1 MLSKNFEINQGD
13 ILTNLDIVKKF
24 PVGNSGGMRRSL
36 KNNLLILVHHQ
47 INSIYQDR
55 WHGDC
60 LYYTGMGLKGDQD
73 INFAQ
78 NKTLALSK
86 TNGVNILLFEV
97 RQPNQYRFMGEA
109 ILCGEPFY
117 ETQLDE
123 NNRTRKVVI
132 FPLKIMGKP

>member
-1 MLSKNFEINQGD
+1 MLSKNFDINQGD
-13 ILTNLDIVKKF
+13 ILTNQDIVRKF
-24 PVGNSGGMRRSL
+24 SVGNLGGMRRSL

-73 INFAQ
+73 IYFAQ
-78 NKTLALSK
+78 YQFL
-86 TNGVNILLFEV
+86 GEV
-97 RQPNQYRFMGEA
+97 
-109 ILCGEPFY
+109 ILCGEPFF
-117 ETQLDE
+117 EIQLDE